1 MKLDRTL
8 YKKIKRMN
16 REEMRQM
23 LETQFS
29 LGFNAGAESSNNADF
44 RIRLSQVL
52 ENTKGIGP
60 KLYDRIMETEK
71 GME

>member
-1 MKLDRTL
+1 MKLDRSQ
-8 YKKIKRMN
+8 YKQIKRMN
-16 REEMRQM
+16 RDDMNEF
-23 LETQFS
+23 LER
-29 LGFNAGAESSNNADF
+29 LYKNGFEDGVESSNNADF